1 MSNNF
6 MIIKTKKLSAKEVK
20 KKFHDFVDEL
30 ADGCGPEL
38 EQEAES
44 LKKHGDEFIEQLS
57 GAETGGGQYRGGMY
71 RNERGYQDGQYRDSG
86 YQDSGRYSVEGRY
99 RNGGGMYRNGY
110 WKDQDEQ
117 HKQTEQRIQEMERQ
131 LQEMKMQLQGSW

>member
-1 MSNNF
+1 MVATGSQQTIKQNDKDMSNNF

-57 GAETGGGQYRGGMY
+57 GAEGGGQSSGQYRGGYRDGGGNYRNDGMYRNGGGQYRG
-71 RNERGYQDGQYRDSG
+71 
-86 YQDSGRYSVEGRY
+86 
-99 RNGGGMYRNGY
+99 Y
-110 WKDQDEQ
+110 WKDDQQ
-117 HKQTEQRIQEMERQ
+117 QKMQRIEQLERE
-131 LQEMKMQLQGSW
+131 LQELKMQFGM

>member
-1 MSNNF
+1 MNNNF

-57 GAETGGGQYRGGMY
+57 GAEANGGGQFRG
-71 RNERGYQDGQYRDSG
+71 N
-86 YQDSGRYSVEGRY
+86 
-99 RNGGGMYRNGY
+99 NGGGQFRNDGGYMNNGGYPGGGQFRGNNGGMNRGGY
-110 WKDQDEQ
+110 WKDDQQ
-117 HKQTEQRIQEMERQ
+117 QKMQRIEQMERE
-131 LQEMKMQLQGSW
+131 LQELKMQFGM